1 MGIVIDIIIIA
12 ILFLSIF
19 LGYKKGLIKLVFN
32 LCAFLI
38 ALIVTFIL
46 YRPISAIVI
55 NNTDFDENIK
65 QTILEKGITE
75 KKEDSN
81 GEKLSANDY
90 IEKYTYNAVTDAKNN
105 AVESAADAISINT
118 VNIVVA
124 IALFVVVRILL
135 IFAKVLVGALAN
147 LPIVKQFDKAGGI
160 LYGII
165 TGLLI
170 IYFLLA
176 IIFFIAS
183 INGIQGLNEAID
195 ESIITKYLYANNI
208 ILNIFFSSET

>member
-81 GEKLSANDY
+81 G
-90 IEKYTYNAVTDAKNN
+90 
-105 AVESAADAISINT
+105 
-118 VNIVVA
+118 
-124 IALFVVVRILL
+124 
-135 IFAKVLVGALAN
+135 
-147 LPIVKQFDKAGGI
+147 
-160 LYGII
+160 
-165 TGLLI
+165 
-170 IYFLLA
+170 
-176 IIFFIAS
+176 
-183 INGIQGLNEAID
+183 
-195 ESIITKYLYANNI
+195 
-208 ILNIFFSSET
+208 